1 MDPVDTSQDE
11 DLPTSTQDTSSSSLA
26 DPATSDQT
34 SLLDQTLTS
43 SSCPKKSEA
52 LPTTS
57 NTTPESLSTPS
68 AALLIF
74 AECVGTGILALPYFC
89 FVLPRGFGIF
99 YLLLNYLV
107 NVYCASLLCT
117 AASLTEA
124 RLNLPHPVRDLVA
137 LADKV
142 HSGNMPLPLS
152 PLPSSSAS
160 PPPPSSLLPRL
171 CRFFFCTNLFLL
183 LGTYLLTMAKGLATS
198 FSSPPSIVFNV
209 ICIFSLMALTAS
221 LSKMSQLGRSPTYI
235 SIATVFVVLVVCL
248 LAPHEKTSDA
258 PDIPQLVLIP
268 SSFSGIT
275 FAMGSQKLL
284 LNVRSEMADTSTSF
298 KSVVW
303 ALSAYS
309 SLYVLVVLLA
319 PPTPPPLLMD
329 AVTSPAG
336 KVVAGIALV
345 VHIAVSFTI
354 NSQALTSLVR
364 DISGYAGR
372 WGYLSL
378 CMCAVVFCVTLAIPF
393 FADLTSLI
401 GSLTMVPLTI
411 LLPMA
416 LHRNVTG
423 WLEWSA
429 KEKNF
434 GYCVFSL
441 SVVAMVA
448 GVATTVAKIGLDW
461 QAKVA

>member
-1 MDPVDTSQDE
+1 MDPVVTSQDE
-11 DLPTSTQDTSSSSLA
+11 DLPTSTQDISSSSLA

-43 SSCPKKSEA
+43 STDPCPKKSEA

-235 SIATVFVVLVVCL
+235 SIAC
-248 LAPHEKTSDA
+248 
-258 PDIPQLVLIP
+258 
-268 SSFSGIT
+268 
-275 FAMGSQKLL
+275 
-284 LNVRSEMADTSTSF
+284 VRSSEA
-298 KSVVW
+298 
-303 ALSAYS
+303 
-309 SLYVLVVLLA
+309 
-319 PPTPPPLLMD
+319 
-329 AVTSPAG
+329 
-336 KVVAGIALV
+336 
-345 VHIAVSFTI
+345 
-354 NSQALTSLVR
+354 
-364 DISGYAGR
+364 
-372 WGYLSL
+372 
-378 CMCAVVFCVTLAIPF
+378 
-393 FADLTSLI
+393 
-401 GSLTMVPLTI
+401 
-411 LLPMA
+411 
-416 LHRNVTG
+416 
-423 WLEWSA
+423 SA
-429 KEKNF
+429 KEGGGWRALPLAFCARERKRRR
-434 GYCVFSL
+434 SL
-441 SVVAMVA
+441 EGAA
-448 GVATTVAKIGLDW
+448 RAKEGGRWRALPPAFCARFARADPNP
-461 QAKVA
+461 